1 MGQQRQGSVGG
12 RSQDHDFLSLG
23 IGGVSHP
30 QQHSSRRCTKL
41 EPETNIKT
49 YFDMKVGVSVWQL
62 PLPDQ
67 DIKLMIKSND
77 AIMACS
83 GSSHKIAK
91 PISNHNINIRVLVF
105 IQSLYKEAN
114 SSSKMK
120 ITSAACM
127 FLFLRNSAGANIRG
141 SRVLIHEKK
150 QEEPVG
156 IIDVS
161 RNHWSIDLI

>member
-1 MGQQRQGSVGG
+1 MFKPVLCRRARQEEDKEVGATVTIGG

-30 QQHSSRRCTKL
+30 QQHPSRRCTKL

-91 PISNHNINIRVLVF
+91 PISNHNIYYQSSCLHSIPLQRSKF
-105 IQSLYKEAN
+105 IIQNEDHLSCMHVSL
-114 SSSKMK
+114 SPQLGRSKHPR
-120 ITSAACM
+120 ITS
-127 FLFLRNSAGANIRG
+127 LD
-141 SRVLIHEKK
+141 
-150 QEEPVG
+150 P
-156 IIDVS
+156 
-161 RNHWSIDLI
+161 